1 MKQAP
6 LLFGILIV
14 LSCPRPADYTIMPV
28 PDAELIQEAQTVS
41 QTKPLYAHDLLTRVK
56 DKAQL
61 SNKYR
66 ALIRLYSSQREYAR
80 AAALFDSCG
89 PNPGIPDYEIN
100 LSLSRSGQWA
110 ALAERTTNP
119 LLKALAFYRAG
130 NFDNCRTIIAQDTDF
145 TALRT
150 LYRARAFNKLGLSDS
165 ALAVLAGIDSI
176 PRYLQ
181 GDYRDLL
188 LDLLPRSRDIALF
201 KKQLELLRDA
211 SLKDYALLKY
221 YERHGNQK
229 NLAAAAWKLIR
240 EYPASAGA
248 LYALALVRPKNEAE
262 HRARG
267 VAYYQHGRYRQA
279 ADELEKT
286 TLDPLSR
293 FYLGRSFYELKNY
306 SRALSCLNPLASAEA
321 LYYQGRSYENIESY
335 ALAVAL
341 YDSLCRRYPDSKLA
355 VSALRQKAFL
365 LEDLGDTLKAVETF
379 LKINE
384 RNTRFRAA
392 LQLYRLGRLPE
403 ALNILAGS
411 SDPEYLYWQIRVRER
426 LDLPIDSLKA
436 FLFRRYPLSYYSL
449 LKNRT
454 RLPIDTLTFDRWLA
468 QFGDTAITFD
478 RQDSLRLYRATAYFE
493 IGETNYGVA
502 ELTGLE
508 PLSLGDL
515 RYLNELCDRYGADRP
530 AINYALAIKER
541 AEQKNIFTMPLELF
555 QRIYPRRY
563 LFTIKETGLDQ
574 NLILAL
580 IWQESLF
587 DPAAVSTADAR
598 GLMQIIPETG
608 RILAQGLNVEN
619 YSLFDPVTCIRF
631 GSHYLNDL
639 MRQFDSP
646 ILALAAYNAGPVN
659 VRRWLKKN
667 PHAETDE
674 FVELIPYRETRD
686 YLKFILARQII
697 YQNLLTAA
705 AD

>member
-1 MKQAP
+1 MKQVL
-6 LLFGILIV
+6 LLFGILIL
-14 LSCPRPADYTIMPV
+14 LSCPRPAGYIIMPV
-28 PDAELIQEAQTVS
+28 PDAELVEEAEAVYQI
-41 QTKPLYAHDLLTRVK
+41 KPLYAHELLTRVK

-61 SNKYR
+61 GNKYR
-66 ALIRLYSSQREYAR
+66 GLIRLYSSQREYAR
-80 AAALFDSCG
+80 AAALLDSCG
-89 PNPGIPDYEIN
+89 PDPGIPDYEIN
-100 LSLSRSGQWA
+100 LSLSRSGQWT
-110 ALAERTTNP
+110 ALAERTKNP

-130 NFDNCRTIIAQDTDF
+130 NFDKCCAIIAQDTDF
-145 TALRT
+145 VALRS
-150 LYRARAFNKLGLSDS
+150 LYRARAFNRLGLSDS

-181 GDYRDLL
+181 SDYRDLL
-188 LDLLPRSRDIALF
+188 LDLLPRSRDLTLF
-201 KKQLELLRDA
+201 KKQIELLRDA
-211 SLKDYALLKY
+211 SLKDYALLRY
-221 YERHGNQK
+221 YEIHRDQK
-229 NLAAAAWKLIR
+229 NLAATAWKLIR
-240 EYPASAGA
+240 EYPGSAGA
-248 LYALALVRPKNEAE
+248 LYALALVQPKTEAD
-262 HRARG
+262 HRACG
-267 VAYYQHGRYRQA
+267 LAYYQHGRYRQA

-286 TLDPLSR
+286 TLDPSSR
-293 FYLGRSFYELKNY
+293 FYLGRSLYELKNY
-306 SRALSCLNPLASAEA
+306 SRALSCLNPLTSAEA
-321 LYYQGRSYENIESY
+321 LYYQGRSYENIESF
-335 ALAVAL
+335 ARAIAL

-403 ALNILAGS
+403 ALTILTGS

-426 LDLPIDSLKA
+426 LDLPVDSLKT

-468 QFGDTAITFD
+468 QIGDTTITFD
-478 RQDSLRLYRATAYFE
+478 RQDSLRLNRATTYFE
-493 IGETNYGVA
+493 FGETKYGVA
-502 ELTGLE
+502 ELAGLE
-508 PLSLGDL
+508 PLSIGDL
-515 RYLNELCDRYGADRP
+515 RYLQELCDRYGADRP
-530 AINYALAIKER
+530 AINYALTIKER
-541 AEQKNIFTMPLELF
+541 AEQKNTFTMPLELF
-555 QRIYPRRY
+555 RRIYPRRY

-574 NLILAL
+574 SLMLAL

-587 DPAAVSTADAR
+587 DPEAVSTADAR

-608 RILAQGLNVEN
+608 RILAQGLNAEN
-619 YSLFDPVTCIRF
+619 YSLFDPVTSIRF

-639 MRQFDSP
+639 IHQFDSP

-674 FVELIPYRETRD
+674 FVELIPFRETRD

-697 YQNLLTAA
+697 YQNLPSAA